1 MSSKISLASC
11 AEIPKALAS
20 WLAEGLRPWFSSL
33 SAISRSTNWSAP
45 EAIGEQLQASGSL
58 CMRPN
63 STNFWARHETHECP
77 CLQTME
83 KIHGASCR
91 FTGTSRRNHGF
102 FTAYVLEGCSCAFAL
117 PQGCFPLASHQAS
130 KPPMK
135 PIQLTPAL
143 LQRAWHIQCPKHPSM
158 PLAVGKLGF
167 ASRT

>member
-1 MSSKISLASC
+1 MPSADQRIGLPQKPLASSF
-11 AEIPKALAS
+11 K
-20 WLAEGLRPWFSSL
+20 
-33 SAISRSTNWSAP
+33 
-45 EAIGEQLQASGSL
+45 LQVAFV
-58 CMRPN
+58 CVQ
-63 STNFWARHETHECP
+63 T
-77 CLQTME
+77 LQTSGPGMKHMSALVSKRWK